1 MANLKLSP
9 IDHPEKMSSYWK
21 RQWKVIAAVFFFGI
35 LFNGCM
41 SFGPILQGKLIDT
54 IVSQT
59 QFREVLLQAGL
70 FVAVIVFIQ
79 IMRFFKR
86 YYVRLFANRTS
97 ATMRMMIYNNI
108 MNKDIIE
115 LSQER
120 TGDLMTKAISDVDIC
135 VEGMRK
141 VTTEVFDTG
150 VLMLSY
156 LISMLVYDWKI
167 TIAACIFVPVAMCL
181 AEYLKKVIVRY
192 SKAARSQSSHV
203 ADLTYDNIEHTV
215 LLRVNG
221 LEGKNRQE
229 YFHELDELETK
240 SVKASILENSMQPI
254 YNVIALL
261 GIVVVL
267 FYGGKNVIAKVWTV
281 GMFST
286 YITIFAALT
295 TKASKAA
302 KLFNS
307 FQKAT
312 VSWQRIKPYLTDYQQ
327 KSTYDR
333 GSNGDGML
341 IVKDFS
347 FHYPEEEELVVQN
360 ISFSAKPGD
369 LVGITGP
376 VACGKSSLGVALQG
390 LYSYLGSIK
399 LDGVELREY
408 SEKEISRRVSY
419 LGHLPQLLSDTIYNN
434 ITLGEGGDIS
444 DVLHDVCFDEDL
456 KSMPEGIHT
465 MVGSSGVRLS
475 GGQQARIGLA
485 RALYR
490 HSPLIIL
497 DDPFSAV
504 DMKTEEAIIENL
516 RRHYSDCI
524 ILLISHRLSVFP
536 RTDSAIVIH
545 SDRKAEYG
553 THKTLLSSSEL
564 YASIYRLQMEGG
576 NDHEA

>member
-1 MANLKLSP
+1 MASFKLSP
-9 IDHPEKMSSYWK
+9 IERPEKMSSYWK
-21 RQWKVIAAVFFFGI
+21 RQWKVIAAVVFFGI
-35 LFNGCM
+35 VFNGCM
-41 SFGPILQGKLIDT
+41 PIGPILQGKLIDT
-54 IVSQT
+54 IVSQARL
-59 QFREVLLQAGL
+59 QKVLLQIGL
-70 FVAVIVFIQ
+70 FVGIILFIQ

-97 ATMRMMIYNNI
+97 AVMRMMIYNNI
-108 MNKDIIE
+108 INKDIIE

-141 VTTEVFDTG
+141 VMTEVFDTG
-150 VLMLSY
+150 VLMISY
-156 LISMLVYDWKI
+156 FISMLVYDWKI
-167 TIAACIFVPVAMCL
+167 TIGACIFVPVAVGL
-181 AEYLKKVIVRY
+181 AEYLKKAIVKY
-192 SKAARSQSSHV
+192 SKAARSQSSRV

-215 LLRVNG
+215 LLRING

-229 YFHELDELETK
+229 YFHELDDLEKK

-267 FYGGKNVIAKVWTV
+267 YYGGKNVIAGVWTI

-286 YITIFAALT
+286 YIAIFAALT

-312 VSWQRIKPYLTDYQQ
+312 VSWQRIKPYLTDYKQ
-327 KSTYDR
+327 KNTDDR
-333 GSNGDGML
+333 GSYGDGTL
-341 IVKDFS
+341 IVKDLS
-347 FHYPEEEELVVQN
+347 FRYPGVEELVVQN
-360 ISFSAKPGD
+360 ISFSARPGD
-369 LVGITGP
+369 LIGVTGP

-390 LYSYLGSIK
+390 LYPYLGSIK

-408 SEKEISRRVSY
+408 SETEISRRVSY

-434 ITLGEGGDIS
+434 ITLGEDGDIS
-444 DVLHDVCFDEDL
+444 AVLNDVCFDEDL

-465 MVGSSGVRLS
+465 VVGSSGVRMS
-475 GGQQARIGLA
+475 GGQQARIALA

-490 HSPLIIL
+490 RSPLMIL
-497 DDPFSAV
+497 DNPFSSV
-504 DMKTEEAIIENL
+504 DMKTEETIIKNL
-516 RRHYSDCI
+516 RSHYSDRI
-524 ILLISHRLSVFP
+524 IVLISHRLSVFP
-536 RTDSAIVIH
+536 RTDSVIVIH
-545 SDRKAEYG
+545 GDRKAEYG
-553 THKTLLSSSEL
+553 THTTLLSSSGL
-564 YASIYRLQMEGG
+564 YSSIYRLQMGG
-576 NDHEA
+576 YNHEA

>member
-1 MANLKLSP
+1 MAKLMINP
-9 IDHPEKMSSYWK
+9 IEHPDKMSSYWK
-21 RQWKVIAAVFFFGI
+21 RQWKVIAAVVFFGI
-35 LFNGCM
+35 LFNASM
-41 SFGPILQGKLIDT
+41 AIGPILQGKLIDT
-54 IVSQT
+54 IVSQAQLST
-59 QFREVLLQAGL
+59 VLLQIGL
-70 FVAVIVFIQ
+70 FVGAILFIQ

-150 VLMLSY
+150 VLILSY
-156 LISMLVYDWKI
+156 FISMLIYDWKI
-167 TIAACIFVPVAMCL
+167 TIGACIFVPVAMLL
-181 AEYLKKVIVRY
+181 AEYLKKVIVKY
-192 SKAARSQSSHV
+192 SKAARSQFSHV
-203 ADLTYDNIEHTV
+203 SDLTYDNIEHTV

-229 YFHELDELETK
+229 YFRQLDDLEKK

-261 GIVVVL
+261 GIMMVL
-267 FYGGKNVIAKVWTV
+267 FYGGKNVIADVWTI

-312 VSWQRIKPYLTDYQQ
+312 VSWQRIKPYLTDYKQ
-327 KSTYDR
+327 KNKDDR
-333 GSNGDGML
+333 GSHGDGVLM
-341 IVKDFS
+341 VKDLS
-347 FHYPEEEELVVQN
+347 FHYPHAEELVVQH
-360 ISFSAKPGD
+360 ISFSARPGD

-390 LYSYLGSIK
+390 LYPYIGSIK

-408 SEKEISRRVSY
+408 SETEISRRVSY

-434 ITLGEGGDIS
+434 ITLGEDGDIS
-444 DVLHDVCFDEDL
+444 AVLHDVCFDEDL
-456 KSMPEGIHT
+456 KDMPDGIHT

-475 GGQQARIGLA
+475 GGQQARIALA

-490 HSPLIIL
+490 HSPLMIL
-497 DDPFSAV
+497 DDPFSSV

-516 RRHYSDCI
+516 RSHYSDCI
-524 ILLISHRLSVFP
+524 IVLISHRLSIFP
-536 RTDSAIVIH
+536 KTDSIIVIH
-545 SDRKAEYG
+545 RDREAEYG
-553 THKTLLSSSEL
+553 THTTLLSSSEL
-564 YASIYRLQMEGG
+564 YASIYSLQMGVDD
-576 NDHEA
+576 NEA

>member
-1 MANLKLSP
+1 MAKLMISP
-9 IDHPEKMSSYWK
+9 IENPDKMSSYWK
-21 RQWKVIAAVFFFGI
+21 RQWKVIAAVVFFGI
-35 LFNGCM
+35 LFNGSM
-41 SFGPILQGKLIDT
+41 AIGPILQGKLIDT
-54 IVSQT
+54 IVSQAQINT
-59 QFREVLLQAGL
+59 VLLQIGL
-70 FVAVIVFIQ
+70 FVGVILLIQ

-108 MNKDIIE
+108 MNKSIME
-115 LSQER
+115 LSQEG

-150 VLMLSY
+150 VLILSY
-156 LISMLVYDWKI
+156 FISMLIYDWKI
-167 TIAACIFVPVAMCL
+167 TIGACIFVPVAMWL
-181 AEYLKKVIVRY
+181 AEYLKKVIVKY
-192 SKAARSQSSHV
+192 SKAARIQFSHV

-229 YFHELDELETK
+229 YFRQLDDLEKK

-267 FYGGKNVIAKVWTV
+267 FYGGKNVIADVWTI

-312 VSWQRIKPYLTDYQQ
+312 VSWQRIKPYLTDYKQ
-327 KSTYDR
+327 KNNDDR
-333 GSNGDGML
+333 GSYGDGTL
-341 IVKDFS
+341 IVKDLS
-347 FHYPEEEELVVQN
+347 FHYPDAEELVVQH
-360 ISFSAKPGD
+360 ISFSAQPGD
-369 LVGITGP
+369 LVGATGP
-376 VACGKSSLGVALQG
+376 VACGKSSLGIALQG
-390 LYSYLGSIK
+390 LYPYIGSIK
-399 LDGVELREY
+399 LDGVELQEY
-408 SEKEISRRVSY
+408 SETEISRRISY

-434 ITLGEGGDIS
+434 ITLGEDGDIS
-444 DVLHDVCFDEDL
+444 AVLHDVCFDEDL
-456 KSMPEGIHT
+456 KDMPEGIHT

-475 GGQQARIGLA
+475 GGQQARIALA
-485 RALYR
+485 RALYL
-490 HSPLIIL
+490 HSPVMIL

-504 DMKTEEAIIENL
+504 DMKTEEAIIKNL
-516 RRHYSDCI
+516 RSNYSDCI
-524 ILLISHRLSVFP
+524 ILLISHRLSIFP
-536 RTDSAIVIH
+536 KTDSVIVIH
-545 SDRKAEYG
+545 RDRKAEYG
-553 THKTLLSSSEL
+553 THTTLLSSSEL
-564 YASIYRLQMEGG
+564 YASIYRLQMGG
-576 NDHEA
+576 NDNEA

>member
-1 MANLKLSP
+1 MAKLMISP
-9 IDHPEKMSSYWK
+9 IEHPDKMSSYWK
-21 RQWKVIAAVFFFGI
+21 RQWKVIAAVVFFGI
-35 LFNGCM
+35 LFNGSM
-41 SFGPILQGKLIDT
+41 AIGPILQGKLIDT
-54 IVSQT
+54 IVSQAQIST
-59 QFREVLLQAGL
+59 VLLQIGL
-70 FVAVIVFIQ
+70 FVGVILLIQ

-108 MNKDIIE
+108 MNKNIIE
-115 LSQER
+115 LSQEG

-150 VLMLSY
+150 VLILSY
-156 LISMLVYDWKI
+156 FISMLIYDWKI
-167 TIAACIFVPVAMCL
+167 TIGACIFVPVAMWL
-181 AEYLKKVIVRY
+181 AEYLKKVIVKY
-192 SKAARSQSSHV
+192 SKAARSQFSHV

-229 YFHELDELETK
+229 YFRQLDDLEKK

-267 FYGGKNVIAKVWTV
+267 FYGGKNVIDDVWTV

-312 VSWQRIKPYLTDYQQ
+312 VSWQRIKPYLTDYKQ
-327 KSTYDR
+327 KNNDDR
-333 GSNGDGML
+333 GSHGDGAL
-341 IVKDFS
+341 IVKDLS
-347 FHYPEEEELVVQN
+347 FHYPDAEELVVQN
-360 ISFSAKPGD
+360 ISFSARPGD

-376 VACGKSSLGVALQG
+376 VACGKSSLGIALQG
-390 LYSYLGSIK
+390 LYPYIGSIK
-399 LDGVELREY
+399 LDGVELQEY
-408 SEKEISRRVSY
+408 SETEISRRISY

-434 ITLGEGGDIS
+434 ITLGEEGNIS
-444 DVLHDVCFDEDL
+444 AVLHHVCFDEDL
-456 KSMPEGIHT
+456 KDMPEGIHT

-475 GGQQARIGLA
+475 GGQQARIALA
-485 RALYR
+485 RALYL
-490 HSPLIIL
+490 HSPVMIL

-504 DMKTEEAIIENL
+504 DMKTEEAIIKNL
-516 RRHYSDCI
+516 RSNYSDCI
-524 ILLISHRLSVFP
+524 ILLISHRLSIFP
-536 RTDSAIVIH
+536 KTDSVIVIH
-545 SDRKAEYG
+545 RDRKAEYG
-553 THKTLLSSSEL
+553 THTTLLSSSEL
-564 YASIYRLQMEGG
+564 YASIYRLQMGG
-576 NDHEA
+576 NDNEA

>member
-1 MANLKLSP
+1 MAKLMISP
-9 IDHPEKMSSYWK
+9 IEHPDKMSSYWK
-21 RQWKVIAAVFFFGI
+21 RQWKVIAAVVFFGI
-35 LFNGCM
+35 LFNGSM
-41 SFGPILQGKLIDT
+41 AIGPILQGKLIDT
-54 IVSQT
+54 IVSQAQINT
-59 QFREVLLQAGL
+59 VLLQIGL
-70 FVAVIVFIQ
+70 FVGVILLIQ

-108 MNKDIIE
+108 MNKSIME
-115 LSQER
+115 LSQEG

-150 VLMLSY
+150 VLILSY
-156 LISMLVYDWKI
+156 FISMLIYDWKI
-167 TIAACIFVPVAMCL
+167 TIGACIFVPVAMWL
-181 AEYLKKVIVRY
+181 AEYLKKVIVKY
-192 SKAARSQSSHV
+192 SKAARSQFSHV

-229 YFHELDELETK
+229 YFRELDDLEKK

-267 FYGGKNVIAKVWTV
+267 FYGGKNVIDDVWTV

-312 VSWQRIKPYLTDYQQ
+312 VSWQRIKPYLTDYKQ
-327 KSTYDR
+327 KNNDDR
-333 GSNGDGML
+333 GSYGDGTL
-341 IVKDFS
+341 IVKDLS
-347 FHYPEEEELVVQN
+347 FHYPDAEELVVQN
-360 ISFSAKPGD
+360 ISFSARPGD

-376 VACGKSSLGVALQG
+376 VACGKSSLGIALQG
-390 LYSYLGSIK
+390 LYPYIGSIK
-399 LDGVELREY
+399 LDGVELQEY
-408 SEKEISRRVSY
+408 SETEISRRISY

-434 ITLGEGGDIS
+434 ITLGEDGDIS
-444 DVLHDVCFDEDL
+444 AVLHDVCFDEDL
-456 KSMPEGIHT
+456 KDMPEGIHT

-475 GGQQARIGLA
+475 GGQQARIALA
-485 RALYR
+485 RALYL
-490 HSPLIIL
+490 HSPVMIL

-516 RRHYSDCI
+516 RSHYSDCI
-524 ILLISHRLSVFP
+524 ILLISHRLSIFP
-536 RTDSAIVIH
+536 KTDSVIVIH
-545 SDRKAEYG
+545 HDRKAEYG
-553 THKTLLSSSEL
+553 THTTLLSSSEL
-564 YASIYRLQMEGG
+564 YASIYRLQMGG
-576 NDHEA
+576 DDNEA

>member
-1 MANLKLSP
+1 MAKLMISP
-9 IDHPEKMSSYWK
+9 IENPDKMSSYWK
-21 RQWKVIAAVFFFGI
+21 RQWKVIAAVVFFGI
-35 LFNGCM
+35 LFNGSM
-41 SFGPILQGKLIDT
+41 AIGPILQGKLIDT
-54 IVSQT
+54 IVSQDQINT
-59 QFREVLLQAGL
+59 VLLQIGL
-70 FVAVIVFIQ
+70 FVGVILLIQ

-86 YYVRLFANRTS
+86 YYVRLFDNRTS

-108 MNKDIIE
+108 MNKSIME
-115 LSQER
+115 LSQEG

-150 VLMLSY
+150 VLILSY
-156 LISMLVYDWKI
+156 FISMLIYDWKI
-167 TIAACIFVPVAMCL
+167 TIGACIFVPVAMWL
-181 AEYLKKVIVRY
+181 AEYLKKVIVKY
-192 SKAARSQSSHV
+192 SKAARIQFSHV

-229 YFHELDELETK
+229 YFRQLDDLEKK

-267 FYGGKNVIAKVWTV
+267 FYGGKNVIADVWTI

-312 VSWQRIKPYLTDYQQ
+312 VSWQRIKPYLTDYKQ
-327 KSTYDR
+327 KNNDDR
-333 GSNGDGML
+333 GSYGDGTL
-341 IVKDFS
+341 IVKDLS
-347 FHYPEEEELVVQN
+347 FHYPDAEELVVQH
-360 ISFSAKPGD
+360 ISFSAQPGD
-369 LVGITGP
+369 LVGVTGP
-376 VACGKSSLGVALQG
+376 VACGKSSLGIALQG
-390 LYSYLGSIK
+390 LFPYIGSIK
-399 LDGVELREY
+399 LDGVELQEY
-408 SEKEISRRVSY
+408 SETEISRRVSY
-419 LGHLPQLLSDTIYNN
+419 LGHMPQLLSDTIYNN
-434 ITLGEGGDIS
+434 ITLGEEGDIS
-444 DVLHDVCFDEDL
+444 AVLHDVCFDEDL
-456 KSMPEGIHT
+456 KDMPDGIHT

-475 GGQQARIGLA
+475 GGQQARIALA

-490 HSPLIIL
+490 HSPLMIL

-504 DMKTEEAIIENL
+504 DMKTEEVIIQNL
-516 RRHYSDCI
+516 RSHYSDSI
-524 ILLISHRLSVFP
+524 IVLISHRLSIFP
-536 RTDSAIVIH
+536 KTDSIILIH
-545 SDRKAEYG
+545 RDRKAEYG
-553 THKTLLSSSEL
+553 THTTLLSSSEL
-564 YASIYRLQMEGG
+564 YASIYRLQMGG
-576 NDHEA
+576 NDNEA

>member
-1 MANLKLSP
+1 MAKLMISP
-9 IDHPEKMSSYWK
+9 IEHPDKMSSYWK
-21 RQWKVIAAVFFFGI
+21 RQWKVIAAVVFFGI
-35 LFNGCM
+35 LFNGSM
-41 SFGPILQGKLIDT
+41 AIGPILQGKLIDT
-54 IVSQT
+54 IVSQAQINT
-59 QFREVLLQAGL
+59 VLLQIGL
-70 FVAVIVFIQ
+70 FVGVILLIQ

-108 MNKDIIE
+108 MNKSIME
-115 LSQER
+115 LSQEG

-150 VLMLSY
+150 VLILSY
-156 LISMLVYDWKI
+156 FISMLIYDWKI
-167 TIAACIFVPVAMCL
+167 TIGACIFVPVAMWL
-181 AEYLKKVIVRY
+181 AEYLKKVIVKY
-192 SKAARSQSSHV
+192 SKAARIQFSHV

-221 LEGKNRQE
+221 LEGKNRQK
-229 YFHELDELETK
+229 YFRQLDDLEKK

-267 FYGGKNVIAKVWTV
+267 FYGGKNVIDDVWTV

-312 VSWQRIKPYLTDYQQ
+312 VSWQRIKPYLTDYKQ
-327 KSTYDR
+327 KNNDDR
-333 GSNGDGML
+333 GSYGDGTL
-341 IVKDFS
+341 IVKDLS
-347 FHYPEEEELVVQN
+347 FHYPDAEELVVQN
-360 ISFSAKPGD
+360 ISFSARPGD

-376 VACGKSSLGVALQG
+376 VACGKSSLGIALQG
-390 LYSYLGSIK
+390 LYPYIGSIK
-399 LDGVELREY
+399 LDGVELQEY
-408 SEKEISRRVSY
+408 SETEISRRISY

-434 ITLGEGGDIS
+434 ITLGEDGDIS
-444 DVLHDVCFDEDL
+444 AVLHDVCFDEDL
-456 KSMPEGIHT
+456 KDMPEGIHT

-475 GGQQARIGLA
+475 GGQQARIALA
-485 RALYR
+485 RALYL
-490 HSPLIIL
+490 HSPVMIL

-516 RRHYSDCI
+516 RSHYSDCI
-524 ILLISHRLSVFP
+524 ILLISHRLSIFP
-536 RTDSAIVIH
+536 KTDSVIVIH
-545 SDRKAEYG
+545 HDRKAEYG
-553 THKTLLSSSEL
+553 THTTLLSSSEL
-564 YASIYRLQMEGG
+564 YASIYRLQMGG
-576 NDHEA
+576 DDNEA

>member
-1 MANLKLSP
+1 MASLKLSP
-9 IDHPEKMSSYWK
+9 IEHPEKMNSYWK
-21 RQWKVIAAVFFFGI
+21 RQWKVIAAVVFFGI
-35 LFNGCM
+35 VFNGCM
-41 SFGPILQGKLIDT
+41 PIGPILQGKLIDT
-54 IVSQT
+54 IVSKAQLQT
-59 QFREVLLQAGL
+59 VLLQIGL
-70 FVAVIVFIQ
+70 FVGIILFIQ

-97 ATMRMMIYNNI
+97 AAMRMMIYNNI

-141 VTTEVFDTG
+141 VMTEVFDTG
-150 VLMLSY
+150 VLMMAY

-167 TIAACIFVPVAMCL
+167 TVGACIFVPVAMGL
-181 AEYLKKVIVRY
+181 AEYLKKVIVKY
-192 SKAARSQSSHV
+192 SKAARSQSSRV

-215 LLRVNG
+215 LLRVSG

-229 YFHELDELETK
+229 YFQQLDDLEK
-240 SVKASILENSMQPI
+240 KLVKASILENSMQPI

-261 GIVVVL
+261 GIVIVL
-267 FYGGKNVIAKVWTV
+267 YYGGKNVIAGVWTI

-286 YITIFAALT
+286 YIAIFAALT

-327 KSTYDR
+327 KNTDDR
-333 GSNGDGML
+333 GSHGDGTL
-341 IVKDFS
+341 IVKDLS
-347 FHYPEEEELVVQN
+347 FHYPEVEELVVQH
-360 ISFSAKPGD
+360 ISFSARPGD
-369 LVGITGP
+369 LIGVTGP

-390 LYSYLGSIK
+390 LYPYLGSIK

-408 SEKEISRRVSY
+408 SETEISRRVSY

-434 ITLGEGGDIS
+434 ITLGEDGDIS
-444 DVLHDVCFDEDL
+444 AALHDVCFDEDL
-456 KSMPEGIHT
+456 KAMPEGIHT
-465 MVGSSGVRLS
+465 MVGSSGVRMS
-475 GGQQARIGLA
+475 GGQQARIALA

-490 HSPLIIL
+490 RSPLMIL

-504 DMKTEEAIIENL
+504 DMKTEEAIIKNL
-516 RRHYSDCI
+516 RSHYSDCI
-524 ILLISHRLSVFP
+524 IVLISHRLSVFP
-536 RTDSAIVIH
+536 RTDSVIVIH
-545 SDRKAEYG
+545 GDRKAEYG
-553 THKTLLSSSEL
+553 THTALLSSSEL
-564 YASIYRLQMEGG
+564 YDSIYRLQMGG
-576 NDHEA
+576 DNHEA

>member
-1 MANLKLSP
+1 MANLMISP
-9 IDHPEKMSSYWK
+9 IEHPDKMSSYWK
-21 RQWKVIAAVFFFGI
+21 RQWKVIAAVVFFGI

-41 SFGPILQGKLIDT
+41 AIGPILQGKLIDT
-54 IVSQT
+54 IVSQAQLRT
-59 QFREVLLQAGL
+59 VLLQIGL
-70 FVAVIVFIQ
+70 FVGAILLIQ

-115 LSQER
+115 LSREH

-150 VLMLSY
+150 VLILSY
-156 LISMLVYDWKI
+156 FISMLVYDWKI
-167 TIAACIFVPVAMCL
+167 TIAACIFVPVAMWL
-181 AEYLKKVIVRY
+181 AECLKKVIVKY
-192 SKAARSQSSHV
+192 SKAARSQFSHV

-229 YFHELDELETK
+229 YFRELDDLEKK

-261 GIVVVL
+261 GIAVVL
-267 FYGGKNVIAKVWTV
+267 VYGGRNVIADVWTV

-286 YITIFAALT
+286 YITIFTALT

-312 VSWQRIKPYLTDYQQ
+312 VSWQRIKPYLTDYKQ
-327 KSTYDR
+327 KGNDDRSSQGDST
-333 GSNGDGML
+333 L
-341 IVKDFS
+341 IVKDLS
-347 FHYPEEEELVVQN
+347 FRYPEAEELVVQN
-360 ISFSAKPGD
+360 ISFSARPGD
-369 LVGITGP
+369 LVGVTGP
-376 VACGKSSLGVALQG
+376 VACGKSSLGMALQG
-390 LYSYLGSIK
+390 LYPYIGSIK

-408 SEKEISRRVSY
+408 SETEISSRVSY

-434 ITLGEGGDIS
+434 ITLGKDGDIS
-444 DVLHDVCFDEDL
+444 AVLHDVCFDEDL
-456 KSMPEGIHT
+456 KDMPDGIHT

-475 GGQQARIGLA
+475 GGQQARIALA
-485 RALYR
+485 RALYHR
-490 HSPLIIL
+490 SALMIL

-516 RRHYSDCI
+516 RSHYSDCI
-524 ILLISHRLSVFP
+524 IVLISHRLSVFP
-536 RTDSAIVIH
+536 KTDSIIVIH
-545 SDRKAEYG
+545 HDRKAEYG
-553 THKTLLSSSEL
+553 THTTLLSSSEL
-564 YASIYRLQMEGG
+564 YASIYSLQMGG
-576 NDHEA
+576 DDHEA

>member
-9 IDHPEKMSSYWK
+9 IEHPEKMSSYWK
-21 RQWKVIAAVFFFGI
+21 RQWKVIAAVVFFGI
-35 LFNGCM
+35 VFNGCM
-41 SFGPILQGKLIDT
+41 SIGPILQGNLIDT
-54 IVSQT
+54 IVSKA
-59 QFREVLLQAGL
+59 QFRSVLLQISL
-70 FVAVIVFIQ
+70 FVSVILFIQ

-86 YYVRLFANRTS
+86 YYVRIFANRTS

-108 MNKDIIE
+108 MNKDFVE
-115 LSQER
+115 LSQEH

-141 VTTEVFDTG
+141 VTTEIFDTG

-167 TIAACIFVPVAMCL
+167 TLGACIFVPVAMWL
-181 AEYLKKVIVRY
+181 AEYLKKIIVKY
-192 SKAARSQSSHV
+192 SKAARSQFSHV

-229 YFHELDELETK
+229 YFCELDDLEMK
-240 SVKASILENSMQPI
+240 SIKASILENCMQPI

-267 FYGGKNVIAKVWTV
+267 FYGSKNVIASVWTV
-281 GMFST
+281 GMLST
-286 YITIFAALT
+286 YIILFVSLT

-307 FQKAT
+307 IQKAT
-312 VSWQRIKPYLTDYQQ
+312 VSWQRIKPYLKDYHQ
-327 KSTYDR
+327 KNNDDR
-333 GSNGDGML
+333 GSSWDGIL
-341 IVKDFS
+341 IVQDLN
-347 FHYPEEEELVVQN
+347 FHYPDVEELVVQH
-360 ISFSAKPGD
+360 ISFSAQPGN
-369 LVGITGP
+369 LIGITGP
-376 VACGKSSLGVALQG
+376 IACGKSSLGVALQG

-399 LDGVELREY
+399 LDGVELSEY
-408 SEKEISRRVSY
+408 SETEISRRVSY

-434 ITLGEGGDIS
+434 ITLGEDGDIS
-444 DVLHDVCFDEDL
+444 DVLRDVCFDEDL
-456 KSMPEGIHT
+456 KSMPDGIHT

-475 GGQQARIGLA
+475 GGQQARIALA

-490 HSPLIIL
+490 RSLLIIL

-504 DMKTEEAIIENL
+504 DMKTENVIIENL
-516 RRHYSDCI
+516 LSNYSDCI
-524 ILLISHRLSVFP
+524 LLLISHRLSVFP
-536 RTDSAIVIH
+536 RTDSVIVIH

-553 THKTLLSSSEL
+553 THTTLLSSSKL
-564 YASIYRLQMEGG
+564 YSSIYHLQMGG
-576 NDHEA
+576 DNHET

>member
-1 MANLKLSP
+1 MAKLMISP
-9 IDHPEKMSSYWK
+9 IENPDKMSSYWK
-21 RQWKVIAAVFFFGI
+21 RQWKVIAAVVFFGI

-41 SFGPILQGKLIDT
+41 PIAPILQGKLIDA
-54 IVSQT
+54 IVSNAQLNT
-59 QFREVLLQAGL
+59 VLLQIGL
-70 FVAVIVFIQ
+70 FVGAILLIQ

-108 MNKDIIE
+108 MNKNVIE
-115 LSQER
+115 LSKEGV
-120 TGDLMTKAISDVDIC
+120 GDLMTKAISDVDIC

-150 VLMLSY
+150 VLILSY
-156 LISMLVYDWKI
+156 FISMLIYDWKI
-167 TIAACIFVPVAMCL
+167 TIGACIFVPVAMWL
-181 AEYLKKVIVRY
+181 AEYLKKVIVKY
-192 SKAARSQSSHV
+192 SKAARSQFSRV

-229 YFHELDELETK
+229 YFCELDDLEKK

-267 FYGGKNVIAKVWTV
+267 FYGGKNVIADVWTV

-286 YITIFAALT
+286 YIIIFTALT

-312 VSWQRIKPYLTDYQQ
+312 VSWQRIKPYLTDYKQ
-327 KSTYDR
+327 KNNDDR
-333 GSNGDGML
+333 GSLGDGAL
-341 IVKDFS
+341 IVKDLS
-347 FHYPEEEELVVQN
+347 FHYPGSEELVVQD
-360 ISFSAKPGD
+360 ISFSARPGD

-376 VACGKSSLGVALQG
+376 VACGKSSLGIALQG
-390 LYSYLGSIK
+390 LYPCIGSIK
-399 LDGVELREY
+399 LDGVELQEY
-408 SEKEISRRVSY
+408 SETEISRRISY
-419 LGHLPQLLSDTIYNN
+419 LDHLPQLLSDTIYNN
-434 ITLGEGGDIS
+434 ITLGDDGDIS
-444 DVLHDVCFDEDL
+444 AVLHDVCFDEDL
-456 KSMPEGIHT
+456 KDMPDGINT

-475 GGQQARIGLA
+475 GGQQARIALA

-516 RRHYSDCI
+516 RSHYSDCI
-524 ILLISHRLSVFP
+524 ILLISHRLSIFP
-536 RTDSAIVIH
+536 KTDSIIVIH
-545 SDRKAEYG
+545 RDRKAEYG
-553 THKTLLSSSEL
+553 THIALLSSSEL
-564 YASIYRLQMEGG
+564 YASIYRLQMGG
-576 NDHEA
+576 NSNEA

>member
-1 MANLKLSP
+1 MAKLMISP
-9 IDHPEKMSSYWK
+9 IENPDKMSSYWK
-21 RQWKVIAAVFFFGI
+21 RQWKVIAAVVFFGI
-35 LFNGCM
+35 LFNGSM
-41 SFGPILQGKLIDT
+41 AIGPILQGKLIDT
-54 IVSQT
+54 IVSQDQINT
-59 QFREVLLQAGL
+59 VLLQIGL
-70 FVAVIVFIQ
+70 FVGVILLIQ

-108 MNKDIIE
+108 MNKSIME
-115 LSQER
+115 LSQEG

-150 VLMLSY
+150 VLILSY
-156 LISMLVYDWKI
+156 FISMLIYDWKI
-167 TIAACIFVPVAMCL
+167 TIGACIFVPVAMWL
-181 AEYLKKVIVRY
+181 AEYLKKVIVKY
-192 SKAARSQSSHV
+192 SKAARIQFSHV

-229 YFHELDELETK
+229 YFRQLDDLEKK

-267 FYGGKNVIAKVWTV
+267 FYGGKNVIADVWTI

-312 VSWQRIKPYLTDYQQ
+312 VSWQRIKPYLTDYKQ
-327 KSTYDR
+327 KNNDDR
-333 GSNGDGML
+333 GSYGDGTL
-341 IVKDFS
+341 IVKDLS
-347 FHYPEEEELVVQN
+347 FHYPDAEELVVQH
-360 ISFSAKPGD
+360 ISFSAQPGD
-369 LVGITGP
+369 LVGVTGP
-376 VACGKSSLGVALQG
+376 VACGKSSLGIALQG
-390 LYSYLGSIK
+390 LFPYIGSIK
-399 LDGVELREY
+399 LDGVELQEY
-408 SEKEISRRVSY
+408 SETEISRRVSY
-419 LGHLPQLLSDTIYNN
+419 LGHMPQLLSDTIYNN
-434 ITLGEGGDIS
+434 ITLGEEGDIS
-444 DVLHDVCFDEDL
+444 AVLHDVCFDEDL
-456 KSMPEGIHT
+456 KDMPDGIHT

-475 GGQQARIGLA
+475 GGQQARIALA

-490 HSPLIIL
+490 HSPLMIL

-504 DMKTEEAIIENL
+504 DMKTEEVIIQNL
-516 RRHYSDCI
+516 RSHYSDSI
-524 ILLISHRLSVFP
+524 IVLISHRLSIFP
-536 RTDSAIVIH
+536 KTDSIILIH
-545 SDRKAEYG
+545 RDRKAEYG
-553 THKTLLSSSEL
+553 THTTLLSSSEL
-564 YASIYRLQMEGG
+564 YASIYRLQMGG
-576 NDHEA
+576 NDNEA